1 MQPGFTMIG
10 FCLDSAKKS
19 SEIVLGSGT
28 ESSSATQGGSCF
40 QDPAARDN
48 DGTPKQASGDGA
60 NNRAPGDTA
69 GTQYERYHRT
79 DIGCHFQYAATGVA
93 SSGSP
98 PEGGDRSAAE
108 VHSK

>member
-19 SEIVLGSGT
+19 SEIVLGLGT
-28 ESSSATQGGSCF
+28 EPSSATQGGSCF
-40 QDPAARDN
+40 QDPPARDN

-69 GTQYERYHRT
+69 ATQYER
-79 DIGCHFQYAATGVA
+79 
-93 SSGSP
+93 
-98 PEGGDRSAAE
+98 
-108 VHSK
+108 